1 MTVSAHQDTFA
12 RDHLPPPE
20 MQPAFLF
27 DLPELQYPERLNCVV
42 ELLDKMAA
50 GEHAEHIAIYGRD
63 LRWTYAD
70 LLDNVNR
77 ICHVLREDLQLAPG
91 NRVLLRGA
99 NDPMTAACFLAIVK
113 AGCIAV
119 PTMPLLRSKE
129 LGAIV
134 ERARIGAA
142 LCSHD
147 LREEMDALGSS
158 STAPIQV
165 LYFNAAEADALEQRM
180 RSKPGHFDAV
190 DTAAEDICMI
200 GFTSGTTGLPK
211 GTMHYHRD
219 ILAICDCFPRSTLA
233 CTAEDIFIGTSPLAF
248 TFGLGGLLLFPMRVG
263 AATVLIEKMT
273 PDMLLQS
280 IQTFGATICFTVPT
294 FYRRMAPLLP
304 QYDVSSLKKT
314 VSAGEALPLAT
325 RELWLQASGL
335 AMIDGIGS
343 TEMLHIFISAA
354 GDKIRPGATGL
365 PIPGYRACILDDDGN
380 QVGPGVIGRLA
391 VQGPTGC
398 RYLADPRQADYVCNG
413 WNVTGDAY
421 RMDSDGYFWYCARTD
436 DMIVS
441 AGYNIAGPE
450 VEEALLQHPAVAECC
465 VVGCDDAERGRI
477 VKAYVVT
484 APHISADAA
493 LAKRLQEF
501 VKNNIAPYKYPR
513 AIEFCSALPRTETG
527 KLQRY
532 KLRGP
537 A

>member
-1 MTVSAHQDTFA
+1 
-12 RDHLPPPE
+12 
-20 MQPAFLF
+20 
-27 DLPELQYPERLNCVV
+27 
-42 ELLDKMAA
+42 
-50 GEHAEHIAIYGRD
+50 
-63 LRWTYAD
+63 
-70 LLDNVNR
+70 
-77 ICHVLREDLQLAPG
+77 
-91 NRVLLRGA
+91 
-99 NDPMTAACFLAIVK
+99 
-113 AGCIAV
+113 
-119 PTMPLLRSKE
+119 
-129 LGAIV
+129 
-134 ERARIGAA
+134 
-142 LCSHD
+142 
-147 LREEMDALGSS
+147 
-158 STAPIQV
+158 
-165 LYFNAAEADALEQRM
+165 
-180 RSKPGHFDAV
+180 
-190 DTAAEDICMI
+190 
-200 GFTSGTTGLPK
+200 
-211 GTMHYHRD
+211 
-219 ILAICDCFPRSTLA
+219 
-233 CTAEDIFIGTSPLAF
+233 
-248 TFGLGGLLLFPMRVG
+248 
-263 AATVLIEKMT
+263 
-273 PDMLLQS
+273 
-280 IQTFGATICFTVPT
+280 
-294 FYRRMAPLLP
+294 MAPLLQ

-325 RELWLQASGL
+325 REIWLQASGL

-354 GDKIRPGATGL
+354 GEKIRPGATGL

-398 RYLADPRQADYVCNG
+398 RYLADPRQAACQADYVCNG

-450 VEEALLQHPAVAECC
+450 VEEALLLHPAVAECC

-493 LAKRLQEF
+493 LVKRLQEF

-532 KLRGP
+532 KLRNP